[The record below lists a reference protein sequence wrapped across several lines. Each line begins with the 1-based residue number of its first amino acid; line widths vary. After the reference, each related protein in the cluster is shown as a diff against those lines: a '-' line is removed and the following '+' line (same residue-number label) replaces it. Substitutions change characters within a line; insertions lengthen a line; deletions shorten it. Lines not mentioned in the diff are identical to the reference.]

1 MHTIVLN
8 LINGQTMV
16 AQIEK
21 KENKILTLHNPFFME
36 LGQDML
42 GNKSIGLAR
51 VTTFSNSHIIKLEE
65 EKALIITKPN
75 KATKDV
81 YLRTIKEY
89 EDSLDD
95 RIEDLL
101 YKGLSEYVSNDIK
114 EVMKEKMEEIEM
126 RLALKSANTTVMH

>member
-8 LINGQTMV
+8 LTNGQTMV

-21 KENKILTLHNPFFME
+21 KENKTLTLHNPFFME
-36 LGQDML
+36 LGQDIL

-51 VTTFSNSHIIKLEE
+51 VTTFSNSHIIELEE
-65 EKALIITKPN
+65 DKALLITKPS
-75 KATKDV
+75 KATKEV

-89 EDSLDD
+89 EDNMDD

-101 YKGLSEYVSNDIK
+101 YKGLSEYDSEDIR
-114 EVMKEKMEEIEM
+114 EVMKEKMKEIEM
-126 RLALKSANTTVMH
+126 KLALRTANTTVMH

>member
-36 LGQDML
+36 LSQDIL

-51 VTTFSNSHIIKLEE
+51 VTTFSESHIIKLEE
-65 EKALIITKPN
+65 EKALVITNPN

-89 EDSLDD
+89 EDSMDD
-95 RIEDLL
+95 RVKDLL
-101 YKGLSEYVSNDIK
+101 YKGLSEYDSDDIK

-126 RLALKSANTTVMH
+126 RLALRSANTTVMH